1 MDKSSTADRRLSAV
15 DKLPE
20 FGRVPPESEHS
31 DLFDNIDVMMR
42 CTRSGP
48 DGSVETVNVLHASP
62 APDRAH
68 AHLEMM
74 SKFMEG
80 RGFTVRTDCM
90 PMDWHRA
97 DVLVFGVDGKLLPK
111 LRETVDIVTHRNG
124 LVESWD
130 VLLYGTDSKL
140 TTKATPPE
148 SPVCSGPAFG
158 LDGIGVL
165 HGHLMLRNDMR
176 FWEGF
181 FAYMAIE
188 LETYLDR
195 IISRAEK
202 DLDRKIKRLKC
213 DLDEAGLGGDDA
225 ELAVTAAHLIRS
237 LRNTFVHSQR
247 NMSAGE
253 RGKQLVKVG
262 CTVNDFCDLA
272 SAKRN
277 QLLLGMDGYVDG
289 LHGQL
294 RYFTRIALITRRW
307 MYDLS
312 VLVSRGPP

>member
-1 MDKSSTADRRLSAV
+1 M

-20 FGRVPPESEHS
+20 FGRVPAESECS
-31 DLFDNIDVMMR
+31 DLFANIDVMMR
-42 CTRSGP
+42 CTRSEH

-68 AHLEMM
+68 TQLEMM

-80 RGFTVRTDCM
+80 RGFTVNIDFR

-97 DVLVFGVDGKLLPK
+97 DVLVFGVDETLLPRLK
-111 LRETVDIVTHRNG
+111 ETIEIVTNRNG

-158 LDGIGVL
+158 LDGMGVL
-165 HGHLMLRNDMR
+165 HGHLMLRVDMR

-195 IISRAEK
+195 IISRAGGN
-202 DLDRKIKRLKC
+202 LDCKIKRLKC

-225 ELAVTAAHLIRS
+225 ELAVAAAHLIRL
-237 LRNTFVHSQR
+237 LRNTFVHSQQ
-247 NMSAGE
+247 NTSAGE
-253 RGKQLVKVG
+253 RVKRLTKVDDIFNHFG
-262 CTVNDFCDLA
+262 DLA
-272 SAKRN
+272 YAKRK
-277 QLLLGMDGYVDG
+277 QLLLGMDGCMDG
-289 LHGQL
+289 LHGEL

-307 MYDLS
+307 MYDLGM
-312 VLVSRGPP
+312 LVSHSQP